1 MKMSETLLEKHEP
14 LVIEIGEQYLD
25 NMEVELGK
33 KYKNTEHHVNA
44 GLSDDQSTD
53 LRYKYDLTINEFS
66 EIYSSFIK
74 MKPGQHLQ
82 QVLNAFVAS
91 GGNVDIEP
99 AYDEESQRL
108 NVTVQYVIKDN
119 TLDNIEG
126 LSAMENLVMRMNAM
140 IQIENVLSG
149 SNPDGTPDF

>member
-1 MKMSETLLEKHEP
+1 MSQTLLEKNEP
-14 LVIEIGEQYLD
+14 LVIEIGEKYLE
-25 NMEVELGK
+25 NMEIELGK
-33 KYKNTEHHVNA
+33 KYKNKEHHVNA
-44 GLSDDQSTD
+44 GLTDDQSRE
-53 LRYKYDLTINEFS
+53 LRQKHRHSINDFS
-66 EIYSSFIK
+66 EVYSAFIK

-99 AYDEESQRL
+99 AYDEHTQRL

-119 TLDNIEG
+119 TLDKIEG

-149 SNPDGTPDF
+149 SNPDSPPEF

>member
-1 MKMSETLLEKHEP
+1 MSKTLLEKHEP
-14 LVIEIGEQYLD
+14 LVIEIGKQYLD
-25 NMEVELGK
+25 NMEVELGR
-33 KYKNTEHHVNA
+33 KYKNKEHHVNA
-44 GLSDDQSTD
+44 GLSDDQSRE
-53 LRYKYDLTINEFS
+53 LRNKYNLTISEFS
-66 EIYSSFIK
+66 EIYSGFIK
-74 MKPGQHLQ
+74 MKPAQHLQ

-99 AYDEESQRL
+99 AYDEGTQRL

-119 TLDNIEG
+119 TLDKIEG

-149 SNPDGTPDF
+149 SNPDSPPEF

>member
-1 MKMSETLLEKHEP
+1 MSQTLLEKNEP
-14 LVIEIGEQYLD
+14 LVIEIGEKYLE
-25 NMEVELGK
+25 NMEIELGK
-33 KYKNTEHHVNA
+33 KYKNKEHHVNA
-44 GLSDDQSTD
+44 GLTDDQSRE
-53 LRYKYDLTINEFS
+53 LRQKHRHSINDFS
-66 EIYSSFIK
+66 EVYSAFIK

-99 AYDEESQRL
+99 AYDEGTQRL

-119 TLDNIEG
+119 TLDKIEG

-140 IQIENVLSG
+140 LQIENVLSG
-149 SNPDGTPDF
+149 SNPDSPPEF